1 MDIVRR
7 LAGSLRRRLPPG
19 RAELEELEGDG
30 FEALARALRDYDSS
44 KGPLVPYI
52 VLRCRGAMIDGLRR
66 KTFSSRNDQAQ
77 GVEGPLLLSLEHEL
91 CEGLRIE
98 ELLADPHAATAEDV
112 IERVGSTNVGPEL
125 AALPRRCRRIAIARF
140 VQNRSQEDVATAE
153 GISRTTVQKLE
164 LRIRRRLHDVGE
176 STEGEPLTSKELKV
190 LRLAAEGA
198 SSEETARRLRKAYET
213 VKAQR
218 RSIIAKL
225 RARNI
230 VNAVA
235 IGYKLGL
242 LQ

>member
-7 LAGSLRRRLPPG
+7 LASSLRRRLPPG
-19 RAELEELEGDG
+19 RADLEELEGDG
-30 FEALARALRDYDSS
+30 FEALVRARRDYDPS
-44 KGPLVPYI
+44 KGPLIPYV

-66 KTFSSRNDQAQ
+66 KTLRSRSDQAQ

-91 CEGLRIE
+91 CEGVPIKE
-98 ELLADPHAATAEDV
+98 ALADPHAATAEDV
-112 IERVGSTNVGPEL
+112 IERVSSTDLGPEL
-125 AALPRRCRRIAIARF
+125 AALPRRCRRIAFARF
-140 VQNRSQEDVATAE
+140 VQKRSQEDVATAE
-153 GISRTTVQKLE
+153 GVSRTTVQKLE
-164 LRIRRRLHDVGE
+164 LRIRRRLHDLGE
-176 STEGEPLTSKELKV
+176 NTKEEPLTSKELKV

-230 VNAVA
+230 ANAVA
-235 IGYKLGL
+235 IGYQRGL
-242 LQ
+242 LH